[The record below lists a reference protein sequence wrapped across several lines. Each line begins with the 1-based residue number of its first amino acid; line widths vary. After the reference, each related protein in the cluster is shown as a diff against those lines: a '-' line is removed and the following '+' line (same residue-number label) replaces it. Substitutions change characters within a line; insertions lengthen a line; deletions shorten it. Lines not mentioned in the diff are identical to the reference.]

1 MGLSGRLSLA
11 RAAFSAS
18 SALGRL
24 LMSKAKG
31 RWVGSGARVLWE
43 PGAVSEL
50 IFPGCIQ
57 ALGPE
62 TGTVK

>member
-1 MGLSGRLSLA
+1 MPE
-11 RAAFSAS
+11 
-18 SALGRL
+18 
-24 LMSKAKG
+24 AKG

-50 IFPGCIQ
+50 IFPGSIQ
-57 ALGPE
+57 SLGPE